1 MNNKKALS
9 YEDSAFLN
17 IKFAI
22 CRHDVRCLRATVPF
36 PNVLPLRNQLME
48 FPQRAALWDGPY
60 DLRPAACDLRPAVCG
75 LQARHVRAP
84 TLPHYGGR

>member
-9 YEDSAFLN
+9 HEDSAFLN

-22 CRHDVRCLRATVPF
+22 CRHDGRSIRATAPF
-36 PNVLPLRNQLME
+36 SNVLPLRNQLME

-60 DLRPAACDLRPAVCG
+60 DGLR
-75 LQARHVRAP
+75 ARHVRAP